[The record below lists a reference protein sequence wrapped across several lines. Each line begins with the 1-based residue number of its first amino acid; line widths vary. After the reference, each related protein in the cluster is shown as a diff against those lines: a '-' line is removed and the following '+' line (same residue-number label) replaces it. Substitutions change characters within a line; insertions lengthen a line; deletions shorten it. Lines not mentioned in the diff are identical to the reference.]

1 MISSFYSLLRQL
13 KNFSKY
19 PLKQKY
25 TKLYET
31 IYAINDSKILIN
43 KNDKVLFID
52 LGSNLGQAYKWFSKF
67 FKGPNIHF
75 ELFEPNPYCYKKLIE
90 LKDFKEKNI
99 NINNLGAGVED
110 GTVKFY
116 GLYEDKYSQAGSIL
130 EEHKSMFNTTN
141 DEHYIEVEVLDL
153 ANYLIDKKKEFD
165 KIIIK
170 FDIEG
175 FEIEIL
181 EKLISTKVVEFLD
194 IIYVEFHSQR
204 LEPEIS
210 KKRRKRELQI
220 IKSIK
225 LLEKTHLRIWH

>member
-31 IYAINDSKILIN
+31 IYAIIDSKILIN
-43 KNDKVLFID
+43 QNDKVLFID
-52 LGSNLGQAYKWFSKF
+52 LGSNLGQGYEWFSKF

-90 LKDFKEKNI
+90 LKDFKEKKI
-99 NINNLGAGVED
+99 HINNLGAGVED

-141 DEHYIEVEVLDL
+141 DEHYIEVEVFDL
-153 ANYLIDKKKEFD
+153 VNYLIEKKKEFD

-175 FEIEIL
+175 IEIEIL
-181 EKLISTKVVEFLD
+181 EKLISTKVVEFVD
-194 IIYVEFHSQR
+194 IIYVEFHSQY

-220 IKSIK
+220 IKSIN
-225 LLEKTHLRIWH
+225 LLERTHLRIWH

>member
-130 EEHKSMFNTTN
+130 EEHKSLLNTTN
-141 DEHYIEVEVLDL
+141 DEHYIENNLRTDGL
-153 ANYLIDKKKEFD
+153 
-165 KIIIK
+165 
-170 FDIEG
+170 
-175 FEIEIL
+175 
-181 EKLISTKVVEFLD
+181 
-194 IIYVEFHSQR
+194 
-204 LEPEIS
+204 
-210 KKRRKRELQI
+210 RELNV
-220 IKSIK
+220 
-225 LLEKTHLRIWH
+225 